1 MRSAE
6 TKLLILPILLFLLVF
21 GFEYHGTRWHALLND
36 EMHYALQVVTWLAGG
51 WLVMRLI
58 QAFIWQRRQKHFSGA
73 APMLLQHTI
82 NILILALA
90 VAGIAHSVFNAPLTG
105 FWATSSVFGIVLGIA
120 LRGIIADF
128 FSGIALELDP
138 PFRIGD
144 YVELRMG
151 GDPLIGRV
159 TEVNWRAT
167 QIVPR
172 DDTNTVFVP
181 NSLMASIAVNNVYK
195 PLGNT
200 RFELFVSFHQGV
212 AHDRIV
218 RVLMSAVRTTRGL
231 TQELVTEVV
240 ATKFNTSGVEYI
252 VRYWLPPDV
261 SPTGARDRLITAIL
275 DLARRDDLYVAFP
288 REEIVYEPKG
298 AAVTDP
304 LEKKIRFLERNAFFR
319 SCQPEELTQIATHM
333 HTRQYPPGTPIV
345 KIGDPGDSMF
355 LVSEGL
361 LEASLPNGSEKHSL
375 VVGKLLAGDYFGEM
389 SLLTDE
395 PRAATVTSVTETV
408 LYQIRRQHIHDLVH
422 NRPEIAESM
431 SDVAAHRRLRNQN
444 AEASDSDTPSEEH
457 RNLKTM
463 IKGKIHALF
472 VLLSPG
478 SHFEDLKIFNARH
491 SDN

>member
-1 MRSAE
+1 MRYAE
-6 TKLLILPILLFLLVF
+6 TRLLILPVLIFLVF
-21 GFEYHGTRWHALLND
+21 FGIEYQGMRWHASLTS
-36 EMHYALQVVTWLAGG
+36 EMHIALQILMWLSGG
-51 WLVMRLI
+51 WLLMRII
-58 QAFIWQRRQKHFSGA
+58 QAFVWQRRQKHFSGA
-73 APMLLQHTI
+73 APMLLQHTV

-105 FWATSSVFGIVLGIA
+105 FWATSSIFGIVLGIA

-151 GDPLIGRV
+151 GDPVIGRV
-159 TEVNWRAT
+159 MEVNWRAT

-172 DDTNTVFVP
+172 DDTNTIYVP
-181 NSLMASIAVNNVYK
+181 NSLMASIAVNNIYK

-212 AHDRIV
+212 PHDRIV
-218 RVLMSAVRTTRGL
+218 RVLMSALRTTQGL

-252 VRYWLPPDV
+252 VRYWLRPDV
-261 SPTGARDRLITAIL
+261 SPTGARDRLITSIL
-275 DLARRDDLYVAFP
+275 ELARRDDLYVAFP
-288 REEIVYEPKG
+288 REEIVYEPKA

-304 LEKKIRFLERNAFFR
+304 LEKKIRFLERNSFFK
-319 SCQPEELTQIATHM
+319 SCLPEELKTIATHM
-333 HTRQYPPGTPIV
+333 HTRQFPRGTPIV
-345 KIGDPGDSMF
+345 KTGDPGDSMF

-361 LEASLPNGSEKHSL
+361 LEASLPNGSDEHAV

-389 SLLTDE
+389 SLLNDE
-395 PRAATVTSVTETV
+395 PRSATVTSVTETV
-408 LYQIRRQHIHDLVH
+408 LYQIRRQHIHDLVR

-431 SDVAAHRRLRNQN
+431 TDVAAHRRLKNMN
-444 AEASDSDTPSEEH
+444 AELESDSDTPSEEH
-457 RNLKTM
+457 RNLKAVIM
-463 IKGKIHALF
+463 GKIHSLFALF
-472 VLLSPG
+472 SVQG
-478 SHFEDLKIFNARH
+478 H
-491 SDN
+491 SWD